1 MNQMNVNTKLIMTTV
16 TILAGVLSIG
26 LLSYNQIQQIN
37 AQTSNLLGLEEILGL
52 DKLRDL
58 IGDHIVIN
66 PPSNTNE
73 DYLEIDKAVVAK
85 AANKVQAVLQA
96 HGHIPKDG
104 SGGAFGYGVLTT
116 QGLNAIMVSTTH
128 AGVLDS
134 EDQRNA
140 NDPRWH
146 NHYVSLAVDENGPC
160 GQNPAVTSITFQSPG
175 EVVVNKNKAVMSNLP
190 STFTGTNALTGASLT
205 LSPGTNVQNVV
216 SFVLEPIFN
225 PAGGLEAVCVADIT
239 PADKVIKN

>member
-1 MNQMNVNTKLIMTTV
+1 MNSNAKLIFTSL
-16 TILAGVLSIG
+16 IALSILSVG
-26 LLSYNQIQQIN
+26 LIFYSQIQPTSATIADLPRLDQIP
-37 AQTSNLLGLEEILGL
+37 GL

-58 IGDHIVIN
+58 IGDKFPIN
-66 PPSNTNE
+66 TSPSTNE
-73 DYLEIDKAVVAK
+73 GYLDVDKAVVSK
-85 AANKVQAVLQA
+85 LGNKVHAILQA

-104 SGGAFGYGVLTT
+104 SGGAFGYGILTT

-146 NHYVSLAVDENGPC
+146 NHYVSLGEDSENC
-160 GQNPAVTSITFQSPG
+160 GNNPAVTSITFQSPG
-175 EVVVNKNKAVMSNLP
+175 EVIVNKNKAVMSNLP
-190 STFTGTNALTGASLT
+190 AKFTGTNALNGDPLT

-225 PAGGLEAVCVADIT
+225 DSDELQAVCVADIR

>member
-1 MNQMNVNTKLIMTTV
+1 MNLNAKVIMAATAIV
-16 TILAGVLSIG
+16 AGVLSIG
-26 LLSYNQIQQIN
+26 LLSYNQVQ
-37 AQTSNLLGLEEILGL
+37 QTSAQSNGLMGLENIPGFDIFKEMA
-52 DKLRDL
+52 
-58 IGDHIVIN
+58 GDSNIVASTQDAN
-66 PPSNTNE
+66 A
-73 DYLEIDKAVVAK
+73 DYLDIDKAVVGKTAK
-85 AANKVQAVLQA
+85 NVQAILQA

-146 NHYVSLAVDENGPC
+146 NHYVSLAVDPTGPC
-160 GQNPAVTSITFQSPG
+160 ESDPAVTSITFQSPG

-190 STFTGTNALTGASLT
+190 AKFTGTNALTGNPLT
-205 LSPGTNVQNVV
+205 LNPGTNVQNVV
-216 SFVLEPIFN
+216 SFVLEPIFDDEDE
-225 PAGGLEAVCVADIT
+225 LEAVCVKDIR
-239 PADKVIKN
+239 PADKVLKN

>member
-1 MNQMNVNTKLIMTTV
+1 MNLNAKMIMTAAIV
-16 TILAGVLSIG
+16 AGILSIG
-26 LLSYNQIQQIN
+26 LLSYNQIQQTS
-37 AQTSNLLGLEEILGL
+37 AQSSGLMDLENIPGFDLFKEMAKDNNVATSQ
-52 DKLRDL
+52 DA
-58 IGDHIVIN
+58 
-66 PPSNTNE
+66 NE
-73 DYLEIDKAVVAK
+73 DYLDIDKAVVGK
-85 AANKVQAVLQA
+85 TANKVQAVLQA

-146 NHYVSLAVDENGPC
+146 NHYVSLANVPNDPC
-160 GQNPAVTSITFQSPG
+160 GSDPAVTSITFQSPG
-175 EVVVNKNKAVMSNLP
+175 EVVVNNNKAVMSNLP
-190 STFTGTNALTGASLT
+190 AKFTGTNALTGAPLT
-205 LSPGTNVQNVV
+205 LNPGTNVQNVV
-216 SFVLEPIFN
+216 SFVLEPIFDDEDE
-225 PAGGLEAVCVADIT
+225 LEAVCVKDIR

>member
-1 MNQMNVNTKLIMTTV
+1 MNLNTKLVFTTLV
-16 TILAGVLSIG
+16 IVSIFSVGLISFSKIQPTGATIADLPG
-26 LLSYNQIQQIN
+26 LDQIP
-37 AQTSNLLGLEEILGL
+37 GL
-52 DKLRDL
+52 DKLKDL
-58 IGDHIVIN
+58 IGDHIIIN
-66 PPSNTNE
+66 PPSNTKD

-85 AANKVQAVLQA
+85 TANTVQAYLQT

-104 SGGAFGYGVLTT
+104 SGGAFGYGILTSE
-116 QGLNAIMVSTTH
+116 GLDVIMVSTTH

-146 NHYVSLAVDENGPC
+146 NHYVSLGEDSDNC
-160 GQNPAVTSITFQSPG
+160 GNNPAVTSITFQSPG
-175 EVVVNKNKAVMSNLP
+175 KVNVIKNNAVLSHLP
-190 STFTGTNALTGASLT
+190 STFTGTNALNGDPLT

-216 SFVLEPIFN
+216 SFVLEPKFN
-225 PAGGLEAVCVADIT
+225 DTDELQAVCVTNIE